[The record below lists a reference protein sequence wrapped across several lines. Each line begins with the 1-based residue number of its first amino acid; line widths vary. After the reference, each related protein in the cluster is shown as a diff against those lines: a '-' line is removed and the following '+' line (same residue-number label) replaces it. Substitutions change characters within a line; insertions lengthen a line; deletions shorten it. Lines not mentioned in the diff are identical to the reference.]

1 MNKGLSST
9 FYGLFEKVEI
19 IEIPILQRD
28 YAQGRSE
35 AIDVRTLF
43 LDSLYDALLVTGEH
57 VVQPLDLDFVYGN
70 FEGEEG
76 KVFSVLDGQQR
87 LTTLFL
93 LHWFLA
99 LKNDQLDAF
108 RDRFV
113 ITQEDSFRSRFTY
126 KTRHSTTE
134 FLMHL
139 PQQNSTISKALLAI

>member
-57 VVQPLDLDFVYGN
+57 VVQPLDLDFVTVILK
-70 FEGEEG
+70 G
-76 KVFSVLDGQQR
+76 KKAKFFQC
-87 LTTLFL
+87 
-93 LHWFLA
+93 
-99 LKNDQLDAF
+99 
-108 RDRFV
+108 
-113 ITQEDSFRSRFTY
+113 
-126 KTRHSTTE
+126 
-134 FLMHL
+134 LMV
-139 PQQNSTISKALLAI
+139 NNV